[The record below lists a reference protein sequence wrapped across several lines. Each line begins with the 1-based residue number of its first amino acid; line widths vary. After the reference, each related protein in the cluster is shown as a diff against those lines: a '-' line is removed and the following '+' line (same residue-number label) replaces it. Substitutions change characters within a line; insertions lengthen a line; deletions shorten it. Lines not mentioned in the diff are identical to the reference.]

1 MTAPILSLFR
11 SGMDTMAIA
20 AYLRRDDPKM
30 TEAKVYNEIHRLR
43 RLERDNIA
51 RIQREDRQ
59 QTAPVFIRHAGAER
73 SAHREWDR

>member
-1 MTAPILSLFR
+1 MNALQLLR

-43 RLERDNIA
+43 QLERDKMLRA
-51 RIQREDRQ
+51 RREEASARS
-59 QTAPVFIRHAGAER
+59 FFRHVGAECAVR
-73 SAHREWDR
+73 KEWDR

>member
-1 MTAPILSLFR
+1 MNALQLLR

-43 RLERDNIA
+43 QFERDELM
-51 RIQREDRQ
+51 RSRREISERLNRGL
-59 QTAPVFIRHAGAER
+59 IRHAGAER